1 MLPPGLSCLVADED
15 AFGPIV
21 NASCHHGFDFTL
33 LFEETILTL
42 LPLSILFVLW
52 PFRVW
57 KLYNSSE
64 KVKLSWLYAAK
75 GVWWLLTVLI
85 VTTVDPFTSD
95 NLFNSY
101 ISSIDSTSLFVSIVH
116 SKNQSYNTNNS
127 VASFACTYLSH
138 LEHRFSVR
146 PSTILCLF
154 QGLTVLLDLSRL
166 RTLSFIPNTPFA
178 ASWVVKA
185 VILVLEATEK
195 RSSLRKGF
203 EKTAIEETSGVFSRT
218 VFWWLNDLLWK
229 GSNTTL
235 TVDDLPILAED
246 LRVASDPQAIK
257 EKWEKANKNGRN
269 VLLWTLTCHYKWEYL
284 VGVLP
289 RLAYTGFAFAQPFLV
304 QRVLDFMEEPEHVN
318 SSNYAYG
325 LIVAYAIV
333 YIGIAATWSVYQH
346 KTHRLRV
353 MVRGS
358 LVSLIFDKTL
368 RLNTSAVS
376 DATAVT
382 LMSTDI
388 ERIQTSL
395 VEMHEVYSNFIE
407 IALALWFLARLLGIA
422 TIAATVIVLVCLA
435 AAIPFAIA
443 TGNAQGKWLEAVE
456 ERVAVTSKVLGV
468 MKNVKMTGLTDIVA
482 SILRNLRLGE
492 ISSSRPFRLLNV
504 LNVTISYLSS
514 ALAPVFGF
522 GVYILMARANDTKTL
537 TNGIA
542 FSALTLFM
550 LLDVAVVSISDE
562 AEDFMALVNC
572 FQRIQ
577 SYLLETER
585 TDHRSSIKS
594 EEPNLIDLEPID
606 DSIHETSSCIKA
618 RDLSVAWSID
628 DEFVLNNLSF
638 DLEFRKTTMIVGP
651 VGCGKSTL
659 LKTFL
664 GEAAECTGSIAVAYK
679 NAAYCSQSPWISFST
694 IQENIVGASAWDQK
708 WYDRVIQACALQLD
722 LQHLPSGDQT
732 KVGVRGSRLSG
743 GQQMRV
749 ALARALYSREPIL
762 ILDDVLTGLDRE
774 TETFILESVFGQNG
788 LLKEISRTVIMA
800 TNSAHHLPYADHI
813 ISINSSGQFAE
824 QGSYEELVVSCGSV
838 SFLPS
843 QTGEEKT
850 VRLPEVV
857 FDEETLQEL
866 NLDRDEVDHTSR
878 QTGDWLVYLYYFQ
891 NIGWPLLS
899 LCLACSMLFIAGLIF
914 PQLWLQW
921 WSRANEQHPNED
933 IGYWLG
939 GYAALA
945 ILTLIASF
953 FANWVFG
960 MVIIPKTAR
969 RFHDIL
975 LDTTMRATTSFLTST
990 DVGTTT
996 NRFSQDLELID
1007 DELPSALELAIN
1019 SAISCIIEGFLVF
1032 AGASYLT
1039 ATIIPFCAL
1048 VIYYVARHYVRTS
1061 RQLRLLDMEAK
1072 APLFSHFLESLGG
1085 LTSIRAYGWSEDYQR
1100 QSQLALDIS
1109 QRAYYP
1115 RRCIQRWM
1123 NFALDLLVAVIAIT
1137 VISVAF
1143 AMKGKSSSNLL
1154 GIALFNIVNFSVTL
1168 QSLVQEWTGLET
1180 SIGGVARIRSYVQ
1193 QAKTEDLDSE
1203 VEVVS
1208 TAWPLN
1214 GDVEISNVSAS
1225 YDGYPEPVLRDINLK
1240 ISAGEKIALCG
1251 RTGSGK
1257 SSLISTILRT
1267 LEISNGTIC
1276 IDGMDIS
1283 KISRSHIRSSLNT
1296 IPQQA
1301 FFLSGSIRLNAS
1313 PHGNVLDEVIIDALR
1328 EVNLWS
1334 YLESKGGLDADM
1346 SEDLL
1351 SHGQQQ
1357 LFCLARALCKSSKI
1371 VILDEATSS
1380 VDSETEKLMQHV
1392 IRTRFKDQTIIAIA
1406 HKLESILDFDK
1417 IAFLDQGKVV
1427 EFDTPQNLLSKEGS
1441 TFSSL
1446 YNSAQ
1451 RVQI

>member
-1 MLPPGLSCLVADED
+1 MLPPGFSCLVADED

-42 LPLSILFVLW
+42 LPLSILFIVW
-52 PFRVW
+52 PFRVR
-57 KLYNSSE
+57 KLYSSSE
-64 KVKLSWLYAAK
+64 KVKPSWLYAAK
-75 GVWWLLTVLI
+75 GITYSIHISLQFTLL
-85 VTTVDPFTSD
+85 
-95 NLFNSY
+95 LFWFQ
-101 ISSIDSTSLFVSIVH
+101 SSTPKTRSTIPTGVVSL
-116 SKNQSYNTNNS
+116 
-127 VASFACTYLSH
+127 VASLACTYLSH

-154 QGLTVLLDLSRL
+154 QGLTVLLDLPRL
-166 RTLSFIPNTPFA
+166 RTLSFLPYNNTVTLLFA
-178 ASWVVKA
+178 ASWVVKF

-195 RSSLRKGF
+195 RSSLRKEF
-203 EKTAIEETSGVFSRT
+203 EKTSIEGTSGVFSRT

-229 GSNTTL
+229 GSSTTL

-246 LRVASDPQAIK
+246 LLIASDPQVIK
-257 EKWEKANKNGRN
+257 EKWERANKDGRN
-269 VLLWTLTCHYKWEYL
+269 ALLWTLICHYKWEYL

-289 RLAYTGFAFAQPFLV
+289 RLGYTGFAFAQPFLV

-333 YIGIAATWSVYQH
+333 YIGIACTWSVYQH

-422 TIAATVIVLVCLA
+422 TIAATVIVLICLA

-482 SILRNLRLGE
+482 NTLRNLRLGE

-522 GVYILMARANDTKTL
+522 GVYILMARANDTTTL

-585 TDHRSSIKS
+585 TDHRSSFKP
-594 EEPNLIDLEPID
+594 EEPSLIDLEPTD
-606 DSIHETSSCIKA
+606 GSSHEVFSCVKA

-628 DEFVLNNLSF
+628 DEFVLKNLSF

-659 LKTFL
+659 LKTLL
-664 GEAAECTGSIAVAYK
+664 GEAAECTGSIAVAYQ
-679 NAAYCSQSPWISFST
+679 NAAYCSQSPWIAFGT
-694 IQENIVGASAWDQK
+694 IQENIVGASPWDQK
-708 WYDRVIQACALQLD
+708 WYDRVVQACALQFD
-722 LQHLPSGDQT
+722 LQQLPAGDQT

-774 TETFILESVFGQNG
+774 TETFVLESVFGQNG
-788 LLKEISRTVIMA
+788 LLKEILRTVIMA

-813 ISINSSGQFAE
+813 ISINSSGQLAE
-824 QGSYEELVVSCGSV
+824 QGSYEELVVSRGSV
-838 SFLPS
+838 PFLPT

-850 VRLPEVV
+850 ARLPEVV
-857 FDEETLQEL
+857 FDEDTLQEL
-866 NLDRDEVDHTSR
+866 NLDKDEVDLASR

-891 NIGWPLLS
+891 NIGWPLLC

-933 IGYWLG
+933 IGYWLS

-945 ILTLIASF
+945 ILTLVASF
-953 FANWVFG
+953 SANWVFG

-1007 DELPSALELAIN
+1007 EELPSALELTIN

-1072 APLFSHFLESLGG
+1072 APLFSHFLESLSG

-1100 QSQLALDIS
+1100 RSQLALDIS
-1109 QRAYYP
+1109 QRVYYP

-1123 NFALDLLVAVIAIT
+1123 NVALDLLVAVIAIT

-1193 QAKTEDLDSE
+1193 QAKTEDLDTE

-1208 TAWPLN
+1208 KAWPLN

-1225 YDGYPEPVLRDINLK
+1225 YDCSPEPVLQDINLK

-1313 PHGNVLDEVIIDALR
+1313 PHGDVLDEVIIDALR

-1357 LFCLARALCKSSKI
+1357 LFCLARALCKSSRI

-1417 IAFLDQGKVV
+1417 IAFLDQGRVV

-1441 TFSSL
+1441 AFRSL

-1451 RVQI
+1451 RGQT